1 MDKYAGWDRRN
12 DRYCYDL
19 LRQLTAHIKK
29 TYIHKTTAGND
40 YNDYR
45 SSPTHCLPVQI
56 LSPLAHTNIS
66 RRVTLCIKPNKIIS
80 RTWIKHTV
88 HVDFAWCDCHSR
100 FYKDTFGTEIGQHF
114 AVALRSAR
122 DFGISSDQS
131 VDICS

>member
-29 TYIHKTTAGND
+29 TYIHKTTAGNA
-40 YNDYR
+40 YHDYR

-66 RRVTLCIKPNKIIS
+66 RRVTLCIKPNKIILFFITPYTAAHKYKKAKIHLKYDLKYKKPS
-80 RTWIKHTV
+80 IHT
-88 HVDFAWCDCHSR
+88 
-100 FYKDTFGTEIGQHF
+100 
-114 AVALRSAR
+114 
-122 DFGISSDQS
+122 
-131 VDICS
+131 